1 MNVSV
6 GKKLRKRER
15 EPRLITAVSSSRTR
29 TETRVCGYMYTHLQ
43 VESAETLM
51 GIALSESIKMR
62 NIRDFNGWLLIKAS
76 RQVAFYSFRARA
88 FALNNFSLGYI
99 FSGKICVEIFNTM
112 WVNKFNPLSV
122 ALFS

>member
-1 MNVSV
+1 
-6 GKKLRKRER
+6 
-15 EPRLITAVSSSRTR
+15 
-29 TETRVCGYMYTHLQ
+29 
-43 VESAETLM
+43 M

-76 RQVAFYSFRARA
+76 RQVAFYSFRARV
-88 FALNNFSLGYI
+88 FALYNFSLGYI